1 MISADD
7 RFAIADTLARYCFLL
22 DTGHA
27 ERLAEE
33 VFAADAELDY
43 SSGLVVGRSAIDRF
57 FAPYAGQVHTT
68 AHFVSNVVVSE
79 IGGETASTCYYQS
92 WRWNP
97 ETSVFGPLRPA
108 DMVGIGA
115 YDDRWTK
122 TDAGWR
128 IRRRSLRALGPG
140 PIGVGRPAGD
150 LAEMFAERARRA
162 AAGAA

>member
-22 DTGHA
+22 DRGHA
-27 ERLAEE
+27 EQLSEE
-33 VFAADAELDY
+33 VFSADAQLDY
-43 SSGLVVGRSAIDRF
+43 SSGLVVGQQAVASF
-57 FAPYAGQVHTT
+57 FAPYAGQFHTT

-79 IGGETASTCYYQS
+79 IAGEPASTCYYQS

-97 ETSVFGPLRPA
+97 ETAVFGPLRPA

-122 TDAGWR
+122 TAAGWR

-140 PIGVGRPAGD
+140 PIGVGRPPGD
-150 LAEMFAERARRA
+150 MLEMFAERARRA
-162 AAGAA
+162 GAA